1 MKYKIRFIGDPILR
15 KVAAPITEFDKDLK
29 KFARDMIEVMH
40 VEDGI
45 GLAAPQIGISK
56 QIIAVDASEL
66 VEDEY
71 PRVFINPEI
80 LESSG
85 EWVVEEGCLSIPG
98 VREEVK
104 RPEKILLKFQD
115 ETGELFTEEYSGWL
129 ARILQHEID
138 HLNGILFVDRIS
150 PVRRNLLIVNKMI
163 PEKY

>member
-1 MKYKIRFIGDPILR
+1 MKYKIRYIGDPVLR
-15 KVAAPITEFDKDLK
+15 KVTAPITEFDEDLK

-115 ETGELFTEEYSGWL
+115 ETGELFTEEFSGWL
-129 ARILQHEID
+129 SRILQHEID
-138 HLNGILFVDRIS
+138 HLNGILFIDRIS

>member
-1 MKYKIRFIGDPILR
+1 MKYKIRYIGDPVLR
-15 KVAAPITEFDKDLK
+15 KVAAPITEFDEDLK

-98 VREEVK
+98 VSEEVK

-115 ETGELFTEEYSGWL
+115 ETGELFTEEFSGWL
-129 ARILQHEID
+129 SRILQHEID
-138 HLNGILFVDRIS
+138 HLNGILFIDRIS

>member
-1 MKYKIRFIGDPILR
+1 MKYKIRYIGDPVLR
-15 KVAAPITEFDKDLK
+15 KVAAPITEFDEDLK

-115 ETGELFTEEYSGWL
+115 ETGELFTEEFSGWL
-129 ARILQHEID
+129 SRILQHEID

>member
-1 MKYKIRFIGDPILR
+1 MKYKIRYIGDPILR
-15 KVAAPITEFDKDLK
+15 KVAEPINEFNDDLK
-29 KFARDMIEVMH
+29 QFARDLIEVMH

-45 GLAAPQIGISK
+45 GLAAPQIGVSK

-98 VREEVK
+98 VREEVT

-115 ETGELFTEEYSGWL
+115 DSGEIFTQEFSGWL

-138 HLNGILFVDRIS
+138 HLHGILFVDRIS
-150 PVRRNLLIVNKMI
+150 PLRRNLLIAQNAI
-163 PEKY
+163 PEKF

>member
-1 MKYKIRFIGDPILR
+1 MKYKIRYIGDPVLR
-15 KVAAPITEFDKDLK
+15 KVAAPITEFDEDLK

-98 VREEVK
+98 VSEEVK

-115 ETGELFTEEYSGWL
+115 ETGELFTEEFSGWL
-129 ARILQHEID
+129 SRILQHEID